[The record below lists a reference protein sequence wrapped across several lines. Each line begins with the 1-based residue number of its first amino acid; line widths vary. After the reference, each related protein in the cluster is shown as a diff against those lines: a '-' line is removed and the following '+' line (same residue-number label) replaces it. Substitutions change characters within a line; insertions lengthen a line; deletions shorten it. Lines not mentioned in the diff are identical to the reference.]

1 MNSMS
6 LMPSESASFP
16 DLLGWHHGYL
26 PPRNRNTH
34 ILSASGTDSSG
45 ESVGPAGILP
55 ASRMDSPRV
64 EPAESPDLVEAA
76 GDGSTGELIPGHLFW
91 RWRQRPTTAQLTGP
105 VPAKSAEENRAA
117 LQPDDRCARSPVSA
131 APTHEIEAEQKK
143 PDSWIVKLVS
153 LIKPSNP
160 TEALK
165 PVEATTDT
173 LARREN
179 GQRPGR
185 KNAVRADNSQPPRIA
200 TPLKQRLPGQM
211 RPQIRAQNVAW
222 PTQKMRCRTPAR
234 GLRLARRRL
243 FVTNNVTSTSSS
255 HLAMGAGPRRPL
267 GNLEKC
273 TLWETI
279 TVGILGLSLV
289 FGLSRQL
296 EDSPLSSLL
305 KVVAI
310 VAGLAAVT
318 IFVIFF
324 WLARRLVTKGY

>member
-1 MNSMS
+1 MKSMS

-34 ILSASGTDSSG
+34 ILSASRTDSSG

-55 ASRMDSPRV
+55 ASRMDPARG

-76 GDGSTGELIPGHLFW
+76 DDGSTGELIPAQLFW
-91 RWRQRPTTAQLTGP
+91 RWRQKPTAQLIGP
-105 VPAKSAEENRAA
+105 VPTESAEQNRAA
-117 LQPDDRCARSPVSA
+117 LRPDDRGGRSPVSA
-131 APTHEIEAEQKK
+131 APTHDVEAQQKK
-143 PDSWIVKLVS
+143 PHSWIVKLVS
-153 LIKPSNP
+153 LIRPSNP

-165 PVEATTDT
+165 PVEAATDT
-173 LARREN
+173 LARRES
-179 GQRPGR
+179 GQR
-185 KNAVRADNSQPPRIA
+185 KNAVGADNSQSSRIA
-200 TPLKQRLPGQM
+200 MPLKQRLPGQM
-211 RPQIRAQNVAW
+211 RPQIQAQNVAW
-222 PTQKMRCRTPAR
+222 PTQKIRCRTPAR

-255 HLAMGAGPRRPL
+255 HLTVGAGPRRPL

-273 TLWETI
+273 TLCETI
-279 TVGILGLSLV
+279 TVGILALSLV

-310 VAGLAAVT
+310 AAGVAAVT
-318 IFVIFF
+318 TFVIFF